1 MNQVISWLQN
11 VLVRVV
17 LTLSLVGVAFLASA
31 ALGYGNSFQ
40 AQADPLTPEATQYQ
54 VASDSSPFQAEQDR
68 GKENFQNSANELF
81 KQNKRPQAPSETTKE
96 IGETLTKPA
105 KNTKGTLEGVAEN
118 IKEKLNLDQPIYPG
132 TKEFLNDVQDTV
144 EDAVPGR

>member
-81 KQNKRPQAPSETTKE
+81 KQNKQPQAPSETTKE

-105 KNTKGTLEGVAEN
+105 KNTKGTLEGVA
-118 IKEKLNLDQPIYPG
+118 
-132 TKEFLNDVQDTV
+132 DV
-144 EDAVPGR
+144 VPGR